1 MIFFAGLSWKLIIPV
16 LAVGAI
22 AITAIVV
29 SEDQICQPDVKWPM
43 MRDYQKNRVCTLLD
57 KRARRIVNVP
67 LDYVAFE
74 IPDEFVV
81 GYGLDFDQRFR
92 NLPFIAVLKHELLP

>member
-1 MIFFAGLSWKLIIPV
+1 MN
-16 LAVGAI
+16 
-22 AITAIVV
+22 TAHGT
-29 SEDQICQPDVKWPM
+29 M
-43 MRDYQKNRVCTLLD
+43 MRARG
-57 KRARRIVNVP
+57 KRSTERRAGIVNVP

-81 GYGLDFDQRFR
+81 GYGLDFHQRFR